1 MSRSLG
7 RVIVK
12 DFVLGIAVGNLLVGL
27 LALLSNADIPI
38 GDVLAFGTLLGAFG
52 GGFAATQAAV
62 FHTAKDKTSQANDNW
77 YKKNWLH
84 GSSDEEQDDWRR

>member
-12 DFVLGIAVGNLLVGL
+12 NLALGIAVGNLLVGL
-27 LALLSNADIPI
+27 LALLGGANVPI
-38 GDVLAFGTLLGAFG
+38 RDVLAFGTFLGVLG

-77 YKKNWLH
+77 YKQEWLSN
-84 GSSDEEQDDWRR
+84 SSKESDNHDG